1 MISLT
6 TKTSLLA
13 ALVGATFILGG
24 CASKGEQPAAGKSTA
39 AAHATAQP
47 DPKAAEKERKEQ
59 EKAAEKARDADRK
72 ANTREVVG
80 INGQKGEVIG
90 SPAPGSR
97 FTKVQI
103 GMSMRQVVDTI
114 GNPNDEGSYIT
125 GKAWIPYYYGN
136 DRYRTEF
143 AYKGAGRLIFAE
155 NSSWYRGRYGS
166 GRLVKI
172 IHDAKDSG
180 YR

>member
-1 MISLT
+1 M
-6 TKTSLLA
+6 
-13 ALVGATFILGG
+13 
-24 CASKGEQPAAGKSTA
+24 
-39 AAHATAQP
+39 
-47 DPKAAEKERKEQ
+47 
-59 EKAAEKARDADRK
+59 
-72 ANTREVVG
+72 
-80 INGQKGEVIG
+80 IG

-155 NSSWYRGRYGS
+155 NSSWYRGRWQWS
-166 GRLVKI
+166 IDQNHSRRERQRLPL
-172 IHDAKDSG
+172 SN
-180 YR
+180 

>member
-13 ALVGATFILGG
+13 AMIGTTFILGG
-24 CASKGEQPAAGKSTA
+24 CASKGEQQAAGKTTTA
-39 AAHATAQP
+39 AAPAQP
-47 DPKAAEKERKEQ
+47 DPKAAERERKEQ
-59 EKAAEKARDADRK
+59 EKAAEKARDAERK

-166 GRLVKI
+166 GRLIKI